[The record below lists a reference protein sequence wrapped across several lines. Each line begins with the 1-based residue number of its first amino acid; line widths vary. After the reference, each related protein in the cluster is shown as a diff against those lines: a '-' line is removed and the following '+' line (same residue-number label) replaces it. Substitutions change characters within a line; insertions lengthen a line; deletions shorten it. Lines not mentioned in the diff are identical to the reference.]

1 MAPFIARWPLFRL
14 LRPSPIGV
22 VSALALLGVSCASVG
37 AQEMTESQR
46 RLAQERQGLS
56 APREINP
63 FNQTGTQAPAAL
75 NGGDQA
81 LASPTPGA
89 ANYGKPRAKPDPR
102 LKYPGRAVKPAH
114 PLPDLVVYPRAP
126 VKAVPNAP
134 EAIFVQPP
142 INYAQTPDIPK
153 KKPPKVD
160 ADPYAPLGI
169 TYGGVKLLPYVESL
183 AGYESNPYKSSGS
196 TTSSASVHTEAGFS
210 LLYDP
215 HLFQLEASGR
225 FNFIRYLTATNADR
239 PEGEFK
245 SQLHYPLA
253 RDSSADL
260 GLRGSL
266 STQSV
271 SSSDFVA
278 QGESLSSRPDVFS
291 VGTSLGF
298 NQGFGQVSTSIT
310 ALVDRTFYQNGRLT
324 NGGSVNLAS
333 NDFTSLGL
341 RGRLGYEVSP
351 GISPFVDLS
360 FDTRKRDNPIDSA
373 GYQRES
379 TGLMARMGTSFEL
392 SRLLTGQIAAGYMER
407 AYQDARLS
415 RINGPAFESALIWT
429 ATPLTTVTL
438 RGTTE
443 IGETTLAGASGT
455 FSRRLALEVAHAL
468 RRNFTVKATAALQG
482 NHYQGVSLQE
492 TQATGSLQADYAL
505 SRSMVVRGSFTHE
518 RLKSSLAGND
528 YTANAL
534 LLGLRLQR

>member
-14 LRPSPIGV
+14 LPPSPIGV
-22 VSALALLGVSCASVG
+22 VSALVLLGVSSASVG
-37 AQEMTESQR
+37 AQEKPADT
-46 RLAQERQGLS
+46 
-56 APREINP
+56 APQEINP
-63 FNQTGTQAPAAL
+63 FNPPSSKGAAVAAV
-75 NGGDQA
+75 NRIDETPP
-81 LASPTPGA
+81 SPVPGA

-102 LKYPGRAVKPAH
+102 LKYPGRAAKPAH
-114 PLPDLVVYPRAP
+114 PLPDLVAYPRAP
-126 VKAVPNAP
+126 LQLQPNAQ
-134 EAIFVQPP
+134 AAVSAQPP
-142 INYAQTPDIPK
+142 INYARTPDIAR

-160 ADPYAPLGI
+160 ADPYAPLGL
-169 TYGGVKLLPYVESL
+169 TYGGVKLLPYVDSQ
-183 AGYESNPYKSSGS
+183 AGYESNPSKSSGPQ
-196 TTSSASVHTEAGFS
+196 TASASVHTEAGFS

-215 HLFQLEASGR
+215 HMFQIESSGR
-225 FNFIRYLTATNADR
+225 FNYIRYLSSPSADR

-245 SQLHYPLA
+245 SQLHYPLS

-266 STQSV
+266 TSQSV
-271 SSSDFVA
+271 SSSDFIA

-291 VGTSLGF
+291 LGMSAGF
-298 NQGFGQVSTSIT
+298 NQAFGQFASSIT
-310 ALVDRTFYQNGRLT
+310 GLIDRTFYQNGSLT

-333 NDFTSLGL
+333 NDFTTLGL

-360 FDTRKRDNPIDSA
+360 FDTRKRDNLIDNA
-373 GYQRES
+373 GYQRDS
-379 TGLMARMGTSFEL
+379 TGLTARIGTSFEL
-392 SRLLTGQIAAGYMER
+392 SRLLTGQIATGYMER
-407 AYQDARLS
+407 SYQDGRLS

-443 IGETTLAGASGT
+443 IGETTLVGASGT
-455 FSRRLALEVAHAL
+455 FSRRMALEVAHAL
-468 RRNFTVKATAALQG
+468 RRNFTVKITAALQG

-534 LLGLRLQR
+534 LVGLRLQR